1 MKHIKRLNNKQLS
14 SVRTKIQFQR
24 FNELNA
30 MQFFRKYISSHN
42 FKFQSSRDKLDVR
55 QQFLRDI
62 SYPLP
67 LGYGTEYRPTTS
79 RITINPRRGRL
90 TKEITSHLGPTESPS
105 PP

>member
-42 FKFQSSRDKLDVR
+42 FKFQSSRDKPPPTISARYFLPPPPR
-55 QQFLRDI
+55 LRDRI
-62 SYPLP
+62 SPDHFKDY
-67 LGYGTEYRPTTS
+67 
-79 RITINPRRGRL
+79 N
-90 TKEITSHLGPTESPS
+90 
-105 PP
+105 